1 METKRTRRPVVIGV
15 AIVAAVAVAAGGC
28 LGYRAYEDHRTA
40 MARGTCVSEAADLD
54 RAAKEYRNLLGADAT
69 KSALRTDANAIKDAK
84 TLDALKKVSAAAMPE
99 TVKCDA
105 SKTVDL
111 DATATKAGKAA
122 KMVKTDTAA
131 LKSAVKAVETSKLD
145 KTVADADALY
155 KATDGKVADN
165 KTREELA
172 KAVKSRDAG
181 AIVKAMKSVN
191 GSKAAKEKA
200 DAEAKAKTEQEA
212 AAQAQAAQ
220 STSNGGGMARRQY
233 AGQRRRRVAAN
244 GTDTDIPGAAADAT
258 ARADTTTIERRR
270 PAVHSADSQL
280 HGSNYRCLLYATR
293 RRGLVVAANRG

>member
-220 STSNGGGMARRQY
+220 STSNGGGMAWTGGNTQ
-233 AGQRRRRVAAN
+233 AN
-244 GTDTDIPGAAADAT
+244 GGGASQRTAQTPTYQAPQQTQQPAQTQQPSNGGGQPYIPPTASCTAPITGACST
-258 ARADTTTIERRR
+258 PSGGE
-270 PAVHSADSQL
+270 VWW
-280 HGSNYRCLLYATR
+280 
-293 RRGLVVAANRG
+293 

>member
-15 AIVAAVAVAAGGC
+15 AIVAAVAVAAGGR

-40 MARGTCVSEAADLD
+40 MARGTCVSAAADLD
-54 RAAKEYRNLLGADAT
+54 RAAKECRNLLGADAT

-220 STSNGGGMARRQY
+220 STSNGGGMAWTGGNTQ
-233 AGQRRRRVAAN
+233 AN
-244 GTDTDIPGAAADAT
+244 GGGASQRTAQTPTYQAPQQTQQPAQTQQPSNGGGQPYIPPTASCTAPITGACST
-258 ARADTTTIERRR
+258 PPGGE
-270 PAVHSADSQL
+270 VWW
-280 HGSNYRCLLYATR
+280 
-293 RRGLVVAANRG
+293 

>member
-220 STSNGGGMARRQY
+220 STSNGGGMAWTGGNTQ
-233 AGQRRRRVAAN
+233 AN
-244 GTDTDIPGAAADAT
+244 GGGASQRT
-258 ARADTTTIERRR
+258 AQTPTYQAPQQTQQPAQTRR

>member
-105 SKTVDL
+105 SKTVNL

-220 STSNGGGMARRQY
+220 STSNGGGMAWTGGNTQ
-233 AGQRRRRVAAN
+233 AN
-244 GTDTDIPGAAADAT
+244 GGGAPQQTQQPAQTQQPSNGGGQPYIPPTASCTAPITGACST
-258 ARADTTTIERRR
+258 PPGGE
-270 PAVHSADSQL
+270 VWW
-280 HGSNYRCLLYATR
+280 
-293 RRGLVVAANRG
+293 